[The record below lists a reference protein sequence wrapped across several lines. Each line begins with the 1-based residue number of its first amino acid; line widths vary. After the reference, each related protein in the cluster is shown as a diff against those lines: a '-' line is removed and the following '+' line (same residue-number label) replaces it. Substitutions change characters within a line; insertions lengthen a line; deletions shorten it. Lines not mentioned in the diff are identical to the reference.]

1 MQGRPANCQEPAMKA
16 PIKISYNAPFVL
28 TYSLICLLVLLA
40 SGLTDGKSTFHLFSV
55 HGSDSFRNLI
65 TYPRLIGHV
74 LGHINFPHLLGNLT
88 IILLIGPILEEKY
101 GKRDLAI
108 MAVITAVITGL
119 LHMLFFEGMLLGASG
134 IVFMFIVLSSLVNVK
149 RKTVPLTF
157 ILVCIIFLGNEF
169 ALSFEEDSVSQFAHI
184 LGGICG
190 SAFGFLRAK

>member
-1 MQGRPANCQEPAMKA
+1 MQGRPANCQGPAMKA

-40 SGLTDGKSTFHLFSV
+40 SGLTDGESTFHLFSV
-55 HGSDSFRNLI
+55 RGSDSFRNLI

-74 LGHINFPHLLGNLT
+74 LDHINFPHLLGNLT

-108 MAVITAVITGL
+108 MAVITGL
-119 LHMLFFEGMLLGASG
+119 LHMLFFEGMRLGASG

-190 SAFGFLRAK
+190 STFGFLRAK

>member
-1 MQGRPANCQEPAMKA
+1 MNP
-16 PIKISYNAPFVL
+16 PIKITYNAPFVL

-40 SGLTDGKSTFHLFSV
+40 SGLTEGKSTVHVFSV
-55 HGSDSFRNLI
+55 HGTDSLTNLLA
-65 TYPRLIGHV
+65 YPRMIGHA
-74 LGHINFPHLLGNLT
+74 LGHVNFPHLLGNLT

-101 GKRDLAI
+101 GTRDLTI
-108 MAVITAVITGL
+108 MAVITAAVTGL
-119 LHMLFFEGMLLGASG
+119 LHMLFFQGMLLGASG

-169 ALSFEEDSVSQFAHI
+169 ALSFEDDSVSQFAHI

-190 SAFGFLRAK
+190 SVFGFFRAR

>member
-1 MQGRPANCQEPAMKA
+1 MNP
-16 PIKISYNAPFVL
+16 PIKITYNAPFVL
-28 TYSLICLLVLLA
+28 TYSLICLLVLLT
-40 SGLTDGKSTFHLFSV
+40 SGLTDGKSTIHIFSV
-55 HGSDSFRNLI
+55 HGSDSFADPFA
-65 TYPRLIGHV
+65 YPRVIGHA

-101 GKRDLAI
+101 GTRDLTI
-108 MAVITAVITGL
+108 MAVVTAAVTGL
-119 LHMLFFEGMLLGASG
+119 LHMLFFQGMLLGASG

-190 SAFGFLRAK
+190 SVFGFFRAK

>member
-1 MQGRPANCQEPAMKA
+1 MNA
-16 PIKISYNAPFVL
+16 PIKITYNAPFVL
-28 TYSLICLLVLLA
+28 TYSLICLVVLLV
-40 SGLTDGKSTFHLFSV
+40 SGLTDGKSTLHIFSV
-55 HGSDSFRNLI
+55 HGSDSLSNPLVYLRMV
-65 TYPRLIGHV
+65 GHTM
-74 LGHINFPHLLGNLT
+74 GHINFSHLLGNLT

-101 GKRDLAI
+101 GSRDLTI
-108 MAVITAVITGL
+108 MALITAGITGL

-169 ALSFEEDSVSQFAHI
+169 LLSFEEDSVSQFAHI

-190 SAFGFLRAK
+190 SVFGFFRAK